1 MSGNWAVGKSTA
13 IPRIRGSK
21 AIHAIQTLNRVR
33 PVKEKMMK
41 LTLKER
47 FRNWLFDHN
56 NEDHA
61 QVYVDESVTSLE
73 SNGMRF
79 QLYRATGGYVVEV
92 RSYDENKDRNFN
104 SMYVITDDNDL
115 GAELGKIV
123 TMECLK
129 R

>member
-1 MSGNWAVGKSTA
+1 MSGNWAVGKTVTM
-13 IPRIRGSK
+13 PRIRGSR
-21 AIHAIQTLNRVR
+21 AIQNLNRIR
-33 PVKEKMMK
+33 PVKEKKMK
-41 LTLKER
+41 RTLKER
-47 FRNWLFDHN
+47 FRNWLFDHDN
-56 NEDHA
+56 DDHA
-61 QVYVDESVTSLE
+61 QVYVDESVASLE